1 MLRNIGG
8 ESAYKH
14 IILITTKWDE
24 VAPDEN
30 TRGKLLDMLVD
41 DRIWGSMAS
50 RGSKVAQ
57 FKNPRE
63 STLSIVELLISINSS
78 VVLQIQREA
87 VDSDLSLI
95 DTPARKVVVEKL
107 QERK

>member
-57 FKNPRE
+57 FKNSRE
-63 STLSIVELLISINSS
+63 SALSIVELLKQAFRSLNS
-78 VVLQIQREA
+78 LYWNTREDA
-87 VDSDLSLI
+87 RSKQ
-95 DTPARKVVVEKL
+95 TPAAPSRRFRGL
-107 QERK
+107 NLL